1 MATKKRTT
9 PGIQELEKGILNGDR
24 SALARAITITEST
37 RSSDKVKSIS
47 LLKKLLPNTG
57 HSIRIGITGVPGVGK
72 STFIEA
78 FGQMLTREGR
88 KVGVLTIDPTSQK
101 TKGSILGDKTRMENL
116 SRDPNVFIR
125 PSPSALALG
134 GVNDHTREA
143 ILLCE
148 AAGYDVILI
157 ETVGVGQSET
167 IVRGMVDFFLLLV
180 LAGAGDELQG
190 IKKGIMEMADGI
202 VVTKADGDNV
212 KAAHQAKGDALQALH
227 FHPSPAFG
235 WKTKVL
241 TVSSTENKGIGEV
254 WKMIREFESQT
265 RKSGY
270 LDHHRQQ
277 QQERWVD
284 ESLESNFRELQQSGW
299 IAKMKLQVMKD
310 VRKNKLLPV
319 EAAEVLWKEIRK
331 KRN

>member
-9 PGIQELEKGILNGDR
+9 PGIQELEKGILSGDR
-24 SALARAITITEST
+24 SALARAITLTEST

-134 GVNDHTREA
+134 GVTDHTREA

-212 KAAHQAKGDALQALH
+212 KGAQQAKGDALQALH
-227 FHPSPAFG
+227 FHQSPASK

-241 TVSSTENKGIGEV
+241 AVSSTENKGIAET
-254 WKMIREFESQT
+254 WKMIQEFESHT

-299 IAKMKLQVMKD
+299 IAKMKLQVIKD

-331 KRN
+331 KRS